1 MAGQFMWF
9 DLGATDAGQ
18 AREFYRALFGWAVAP
33 AADAGPYQAWI
44 TDGEQPW
51 AGIVHADTEGGGWL
65 PYVMVRG
72 PGRGGQARGIA
83 GRHRDR
89 RGGGRPG
96 GHVGDDRRPGRSA
109 ARVVQAARR
118 PGLMPGVRGGRIG
131 PRTSSGQA
139 RRKGRSCGL

>member
-1 MAGQFMWF
+1 MWF

-65 PYVMVRG
+65 PYVVVENLDEAAKRAVSLG
-72 PGRGGQARGIA
+72 ATAAVIRNCK
-83 GRHRDR
+83 R
-89 RGGGRPG
+89 RGSGRT
-96 GHVGDDRRPGRSA
+96 VI
-109 ARVVQAARR
+109 VLTV
-118 PGLMPGVRGGRIG
+118 L
-131 PRTSSGQA
+131 
-139 RRKGRSCGL
+139 

>member
-65 PYVMVRG
+65 PYVMVQDLDEAAERAVSLT
-72 PGRGGQARGIA
+72 PA
-83 GRHRDR
+83 G
-89 RGGGRPG
+89 
-96 GHVGDDRRPGRSA
+96 
-109 ARVVQAARR
+109 
-118 PGLMPGVRGGRIG
+118 RGGRIG
-131 PRTSSGQA
+131 PRTCSGQA